1 MSDECK
7 MMYTAQADIVLD
19 TLARDGV
26 YYVKK
31 SYVQQKY
38 RETAWI
44 FREAYD
50 YFIRNASEMVAMP
63 PEAESPIWLYEDPLW
78 ALPEAGTHRL
88 QLSVPREELLLF
100 DRRKWNQILNLSYIG
115 TEEKMIKNIFT
126 LPLSFTVPRI
136 VAASPFP
143 A

>member
-1 MSDECK
+1 
-7 MMYTAQADIVLD
+7 
-19 TLARDGV
+19 
-26 YYVKK
+26 
-31 SYVQQKY
+31 
-38 RETAWI
+38 
-44 FREAYD
+44 
-50 YFIRNASEMVAMP
+50 MVAMP

-78 ALPEAGTHRL
+78 AKPEAGTHRL
-88 QLSVPREELLLF
+88 QLWIPREELLLF

-136 VAASPFP
+136 VAASFFP